1 MNRLELTLLE
11 VEDALNEIDPNL
23 PYADWSKIGRA
34 LYSEFGDSARDIFE
48 SWSAQGGSY
57 HKKEFNAWWKNFR
70 KTRKTSFGSFIYMA
84 MEAGWKPER
93 QELTDEERQ
102 QRKAQSEQRKIA
114 AQKKREQAEQAQWT
128 ALEKEEHEFKSWTAQ
143 FAPTGYMQEKQMT
156 DLAKFVDVRLGYDKY
171 NRPFLA
177 WPIHDEL
184 FNQGNFCGY
193 EKIIDKRIQI
203 GTKKLNKFSSEN
215 ARTDIGFI
223 TFGTDW
229 VHGRK
234 RVFVVGGL
242 ADAYA
247 AHMAS
252 GEVII
257 SPIGEGN
264 IPGIILL
271 LQEKHPDV
279 EFIAAPDN
287 DKTGWE
293 MIERSGG
300 FWTLPQTEGKDWS
313 DVYITE
319 GDNAVLNQLLH
330 VRGFKTLVSN
340 SRYLQAEIRNGLN
353 LLKSGMGTGKS
364 TTVQKFIKQ
373 NPHLKT
379 LIVSHRRALAKSL
392 RSSINN
398 DTIQVEY
405 YEDLIIKDAGKGIDA
420 NMALRNA
427 NILVCSV
434 DSLHR
439 LAGSRW
445 DVVFVDEIEQNLG
458 HYFAETNRYGEH
470 CLNYLTFALTH
481 SQCQILADAHLGD
494 LTKAF
499 CNRIGLNSGFIYDNQ
514 YQTGKDENGNPKKLY
529 VYQSK
534 AQLTEVVMQQL
545 MAKGKR
551 YIYANSK
558 SEVKRIATAVEQER
572 ERGNYAGK
580 VLVVHADVTDHEDVA
595 TALQD
600 RKSTRL
606 NSSHIPLSR
615 MPSSA

>member
-1 MNRLELTLLE
+1 
-11 VEDALNEIDPNL
+11 
-23 PYADWSKIGRA
+23 
-34 LYSEFGDSARDIFE
+34 
-48 SWSAQGGSY
+48 
-57 HKKEFNAWWKNFR
+57 
-70 KTRKTSFGSFIYMA
+70 MA

-340 SRYLQAEIRNGLN
+340 SQIG
-353 LLKSGMGTGKS
+353 
-364 TTVQKFIKQ
+364 
-373 NPHLKT
+373 
-379 LIVSHRRALAKSL
+379 RAH
-392 RSSINN
+392 
-398 DTIQVEY
+398 V
-405 YEDLIIKDAGKGIDA
+405 
-420 NMALRNA
+420 
-427 NILVCSV
+427 
-434 DSLHR
+434 
-439 LAGSRW
+439 
-445 DVVFVDEIEQNLG
+445 
-458 HYFAETNRYGEH
+458 
-470 CLNYLTFALTH
+470 
-481 SQCQILADAHLGD
+481 
-494 LTKAF
+494 
-499 CNRIGLNSGFIYDNQ
+499 
-514 YQTGKDENGNPKKLY
+514 
-529 VYQSK
+529 
-534 AQLTEVVMQQL
+534 
-545 MAKGKR
+545 
-551 YIYANSK
+551 
-558 SEVKRIATAVEQER
+558 
-572 ERGNYAGK
+572 
-580 VLVVHADVTDHEDVA
+580 
-595 TALQD
+595 
-600 RKSTRL
+600 
-606 NSSHIPLSR
+606 
-615 MPSSA
+615 